1 MQSVWRCFFA
11 HRLPAHEFADGGE
24 LLELLRRMSRDKVRE
39 ANRHYLDTQ
48 EQDLRRACSLKDLS
62 SEEREGLLDTGPSP
76 EEIARVKEML
86 EQFIAS
92 LPSRHVGVVVMLFDG
107 YSHREI
113 AEELGCTER
122 TVGRVVSYLQG
133 IF

>member
-1 MQSVWRCFFA
+1 
-11 HRLPAHEFADGGE
+11 
-24 LLELLRRMSRDKVRE
+24 LE
-39 ANRHYLDTQ
+39 
-48 EQDLRRACSLKDLS
+48 DLS

-76 EEIARVKEML
+76 EEIARVNEML

-92 LPSRHVGVVVMLFDG
+92 LPPRHVAVVVMLFDG

-122 TVGRVVSYLQG
+122 TVRRVVSYLQG
-133 IF
+133 IC